1 MNLVNAQH
9 YNCLTLASVGLE
21 PTYLALRAN
30 ALDPSAMKP
39 DGQKAGEL

>member
-30 ALDPSAMKP
+30 ALVYSGSNPTDANVK
-39 DGQKAGEL
+39 KL